1 MGLISQADKGSH
13 GIEDI
18 DEQQGYDDHHGAHV
32 EQAVEVELAE
42 DRREALG

>member
-1 MGLISQADKGSH
+1 MGLISQTDERAY

-18 DEQQGYDDHHGAHV
+18 DKQQGYDDHHGAHV

-42 DRREALG
+42 DRGEALG